1 MIQLAVE
8 KSDMSSTR
16 IFQIFA
22 EIAQVSRKLR
32 YLLKAALMPIAT
44 KQIMYC
50 MADQMNTILELE
62 KVA

>member
-1 MIQLAVE
+1 MIRLVDD
-8 KSDMSSTR
+8 KSDMSSTG
-16 IFQIFA
+16 IFQFSA
-22 EIAQVSRKLR
+22 EIAAGSYV
-32 YLLKAALMPIAT
+32 YLLKAALLPIVT